1 MFKLVLVAFAIWL
14 ELMLVVSYQPYPH
27 GEIFA
32 VQYRNQ
38 ERYAAWNNSIFHPS
52 PTTKAAF
59 QEEMRLMHK
68 HEDWK
73 TYVALGFL
81 GVLNV
86 VGIYYFLN
94 YDQKKTTA
102 NQQVGG

>member
-1 MFKLVLVAFAIWL
+1 
-14 ELMLVVSYQPYPH
+14 
-27 GEIFA
+27 
-32 VQYRNQ
+32 
-38 ERYAAWNNSIFHPS
+38 
-52 PTTKAAF
+52 
-59 QEEMRLMHK
+59 MRLMHK